1 MTAAKQLLNFFERR
15 LPTRKELIK
24 AIGLE
29 NQDGFYKIINEVRG
43 KVKVLITLIEP
54 SRTVF

>member
-24 AIGLE
+24 AIGLAY
-29 NQDGFYKIINEVRG
+29 QDMFYKMINEVRG
-43 KVKVLITLIEP
+43 TVKVLITPIEP